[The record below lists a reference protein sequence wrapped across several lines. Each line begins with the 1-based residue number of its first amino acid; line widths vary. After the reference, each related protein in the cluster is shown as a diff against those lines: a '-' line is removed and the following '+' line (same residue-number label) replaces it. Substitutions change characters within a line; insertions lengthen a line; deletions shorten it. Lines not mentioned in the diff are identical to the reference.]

1 VSLKEKPLA
10 LVTASRGDD
19 VVLKCSSIGIP
30 APVMSWY
37 RDDIPLAQQKDDD
50 ITAGM
55 MGETVTRLTL
65 PCVTAGATYKCKA
78 KAGRQEVTVVT
89 KVEVD
94 PSRLHSGRCLFKR
107 DQPKILT
114 WMETVMANEG
124 KTVRLPCKQDGYDEK
139 KVTWQDNMGALVRNG
154 EHMQVTRDGD
164 LEVKDV
170 TWSDMGQFSCST
182 AQHTI
187 NTFLYPMAVEK

>member
-1 VSLKEKPLA
+1 MFLWVNAISSILYD
-10 LVTASRGDD
+10 VGDD

-78 KAGRQEVTVVT
+78 KAGRQEV
-89 KVEVD
+89 
-94 PSRLHSGRCLFKR
+94 GR
-107 DQPKILT
+107 
-114 WMETVMANEG
+114 
-124 KTVRLPCKQDGYDEK
+124 
-139 KVTWQDNMGALVRNG
+139 
-154 EHMQVTRDGD
+154 
-164 LEVKDV
+164 
-170 TWSDMGQFSCST
+170 S
-182 AQHTI
+182 
-187 NTFLYPMAVEK
+187 